1 MYKNLK
7 LVNIK
12 KQSASGE
19 RRIHVNLDV
28 KASETIDFK
37 LIFVI
42 RIVEKDFFLATKGKE
57 EY

>member
-1 MYKNLK
+1 M
-7 LVNIK
+7 NIK